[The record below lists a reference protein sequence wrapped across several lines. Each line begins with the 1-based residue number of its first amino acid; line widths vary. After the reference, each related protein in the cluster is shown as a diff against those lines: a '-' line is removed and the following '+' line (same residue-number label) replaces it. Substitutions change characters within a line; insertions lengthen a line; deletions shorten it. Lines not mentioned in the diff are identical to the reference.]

1 MKDLLD
7 RRLERATGN
16 YTTREQLVDAI
27 NGLRKRGM
35 THQSIAESVGVTQST
50 VTRVINGDTGTY
62 VPVHREVDELP
73 SRKLDRLW
81 KPTDVPVEPEE
92 EDDAEVNS

>member
-1 MKDLLD
+1 MRDLLD

-16 YTTREQLVDAI
+16 YATREQLVDAI
-27 NGLRKRGM
+27 AGKLRQGM
-35 THQSIAESVGVTQST
+35 SHKAIGEAVGVHPST
-50 VTRVINGDTGTY
+50 VSRIVAGDDPAY
-62 VPVHREVDELP
+62 KPIHREVDELP
-73 SRKLDRLW
+73 SRRVNRLW